1 MPDPTVLFG
10 MIFSLLCLLLIGGFI
25 LAFPAARRLG
35 NVLDAWAESRRGEGS
50 PEEIAELRREVRSLR
65 SQLEAT
71 RDRLTTVAER
81 QEFTERLL
89 EQRSEAGDPAG
100 GKN

>member
-10 MIFSLLCLLLIGGFI
+10 MIFGLLCLLLIGGFI

-35 NVLDAWAESRRGEGS
+35 HVLDAWAESRRGQAS
-50 PEEIAELRREVRSLR
+50 PGQVEQLRQEVRSLR
-65 SQLEAT
+65 AELEAA
-71 RDRLTTVAER
+71 RDRLDAVAER

-89 EQRSEAGDPAG
+89 ESRTAG
-100 GKN
+100 GGSPGREG

>member
-10 MIFSLLCLLLIGGFI
+10 MIFSLLCLLLIGGFV

-35 NVLDAWAESRRGEGS
+35 NVLDAWAESRRGEAS
-50 PEEIAELRREVRSLR
+50 PEKIEELRREVRSLR

-89 EQRSEAGDPAG
+89 EDRSEPDVSPREDS
-100 GKN
+100 